1 MMVVQLAGIS
11 FGYDQTTLFR
21 EVTFLLNGGDRAAL
35 VAPNGAGKTTL
46 LRIIAGEIA
55 PDAGNVVRNRDATMA
70 YYRQSHE
77 LRAEGTVRD
86 ALLGG
91 FSDVLALRAELAAAH
106 DQAASGSDRD
116 LANLASLM
124 DRYQLCGGDEIE
136 RRVEM
141 VASKL
146 GFRAGDMDRTVS
158 SLSGGEQGRLRLGAT
173 LTQPADLL
181 LLDEPTNHL
190 DLETIEW
197 LEGHLR
203 SLPAA
208 VLCVSHDRAF
218 LDAVC
223 TETLELGRRS
233 FRAYPLNYSAYVI
246 AREADLERE
255 RERVAEQRALVAKTE
270 DFIRRNMAGQKTKQ
284 AQSRVKMLGKLEKL
298 EQPEDVWAVAEKVRF
313 RFVEAP
319 RSGDI
324 VLECSGLAAERGA
337 RPLFGGLDL
346 LVRRGDR
353 LGVIGPNGCG
363 KTTLLGLLAGQGGAE
378 DRGQV
383 RRGTNLRQGFY
394 DQHLGTLELGR
405 SAIEEIRSLR
415 AQLTVDATRE
425 YLARFRFYGDD
436 PFRKVSA
443 LSGGERARL
452 SLAKLLL
459 DPVNLLFLDEPTNH
473 LDIPAA
479 EILEEALCD
488 FVGSLIVASHDRRF
502 LETVT
507 TRIVAFRA
515 PDAAAQAVGRLAG
528 GGESA
533 PGALIELYDGNYRDY
548 VEQCLRRQ
556 ETEPEPKRARSG
568 ASAGA
573 RSSAA
578 RERSRPS
585 LPPEATE
592 PSADGEA
599 RRKVARRVG
608 TGASDDGAASGQD
621 AYAELKRA
629 SRELERKRRRVGEL
643 ERLITSGEEELEQM
657 RAQLR
662 EPPGEHWAELAKL
675 AQREQELQRRVEG
688 HVAEWVRLGEELGAP
703 DPDARDEGG

>member
-1 MMVVQLAGIS
+1 L
-11 FGYDQTTLFR
+11 
-21 EVTFLLNGGDRAAL
+21 
-35 VAPNGAGKTTL
+35 
-46 LRIIAGEIA
+46 
-55 PDAGNVVRNRDATMA
+55 A

-77 LRAEGTVRD
+77 LRADGSVRE

-91 FSDVLALRAELAAAH
+91 FSDVLALRAELRLA
-106 DQAASGSDRD
+106 QERAASGTERD
-116 LANLASLM
+116 LATLATLM
-124 DRYQLCGGDEIE
+124 DRYQLAGGDEIE

-141 VASKL
+141 VAAKL
-146 GFRAGDMDRTVS
+146 GFGAGDMGRPIS
-158 SLSGGEQGRLRLGAT
+158 SLSGGERGRLRLGAT

-203 SLPAA
+203 SLPGA

-223 TETLELGRRS
+223 TQTLELGRRS
-233 FRAYPLNYSAYVI
+233 FRVYPLRYSDYVA
-246 AREADLERE
+246 AREADLERD
-255 RERVAEQRALVAKTE
+255 RERVAEQRSLVAKTE
-270 DFIRRNMAGQKTKQ
+270 EYIRRNIAGQKTKQ
-284 AQSRVKMLGKLEKL
+284 AQSRIKMLGKLERL
-298 EQPEDVWAVAEKVRF
+298 EQPEDVWAVAERVRF
-313 RFVEAP
+313 RFAEAP
-319 RSGDI
+319 RTGDI
-324 VLECSGLAAERGA
+324 VLEGTGLSAERGG
-337 RPLFGGLDL
+337 RRLFGGLDL

-353 LGVIGPNGCG
+353 IGVIGPNGCG
-363 KTTLLGLLAGQGGAE
+363 KSTLLGLLSDRGAE
-378 DRGQV
+378 GDGGQV

-488 FVGSLIVASHDRRF
+488 FVGSLVVASHDRRF

-507 TRIVAFRA
+507 SRIVAFLP
-515 PDAAAQAVGRLAG
+515 PDAARDAVGHLAG
-528 GGESA
+528 GGGEPS
-533 PGALIELYDGNYRDY
+533 GALVELYDGNYGDY
-548 VEQCLRRQ
+548 VEQCLRRRAP
-556 ETEPEPKRARSG
+556 EAEPVRHRGGSRAGGKGASSRERARPAPPPDAAEGEAEVESRRRV
-568 ASAGA
+568 A
-573 RSSAA
+573 RS
-578 RERSRPS
+578 
-585 LPPEATE
+585 
-592 PSADGEA
+592 
-599 RRKVARRVG
+599 VG
-608 TGASDDGAASGQD
+608 TGPSDDATGTGHG
-621 AYAELKRA
+621 AYAERKRA
-629 SRELERKRRRVGEL
+629 SRELERKRRRVAEL
-643 ERLITSGEEELEQM
+643 EQQMIKGEAELEQM
-657 RAQLR
+657 RAELR

-675 AQREQELQRRVEG
+675 AQREQELQRRVDTTM
-688 HVAEWVRLGEELGAP
+688 AEWVSLCEELGSPEPEVGA
-703 DPDARDEGG
+703 EGS